1 MKRAASGGVKKGR
14 KSRKA
19 DRSQSKRARASAP
32 VTFEAKSITD
42 LVEACHAK
50 VAKLIKPT
58 EITYRTLFEYYDYEG
73 DDPELWQ
80 CCRLVCQLL
89 KQTESALIPLS
100 TTPHK
105 IFPSECADIATGCEA
120 QQRWLRPAVHVIRS
134 IIYVLLEQ
142 KADQINEV
150 LPALR
155 DMEREVNG
163 IVGAL
168 GQVIQR
174 CHQLVNQRAAR

>member
-1 MKRAASGGVKKGR
+1 MKRTPPRVRKGR
-14 KSRKA
+14 KARKTG
-19 DRSQSKRARASAP
+19 RSQNTRVRAGAP
-32 VTFEAKSITD
+32 VAVEAKSITD
-42 LVEACHAK
+42 LVEACRAN

-58 EITYRTLFEYYDYEG
+58 EIAYRSLFEYYDYEG

-89 KQTESALIPLS
+89 KQTDAVLIQLGI
-100 TTPHK
+100 TPHK

-134 IIYVLLEQ
+134 IIYVLLDQ
-142 KADQINEV
+142 KTDQVDEI

-163 IVGAL
+163 ILGAL
-168 GQVIQR
+168 GQVIER
-174 CHQLVNQRAAR
+174 CDQLVNQRAAR

>member
-1 MKRAASGGVKKGR
+1 VKKGR
-14 KSRKA
+14 KARKT
-19 DRSQSKRARASAP
+19 DRSQSTRVRASAP
-32 VTFEAKSITD
+32 ATVEAKSITD
-42 LVEACHAK
+42 LVEACRAK
-50 VAKLIKPT
+50 LGKLIKPT
-58 EITYRTLFEYYDYEG
+58 EVTYRWLFEYYDYEG

-89 KQTESALIPLS
+89 RQTDAALTSLG
-100 TTPHK
+100 TTPPR
-105 IFPSECADIATGCEA
+105 IFPRECAEIATGCEM

-134 IIYVLLEQ
+134 IIYVLLDQ
-142 KADQINEV
+142 KADQVGEI

-155 DMEREVNG
+155 DIEREVNE
-163 IVGAL
+163 IIGAL

>member
-1 MKRAASGGVKKGR
+1 MKKD
-14 KSRKA
+14 RKA
-19 DRSQSKRARASAP
+19 TRTDRSQRKRVRAAAP
-32 VTFEAKSITD
+32 ATFDAKSITD
-42 LVEACHAK
+42 LVETCRTK
-50 VAKLIKPT
+50 VARLIKPT

-89 KQTESALIPLS
+89 KQTDAALIQFGI
-100 TTPHK
+100 TPHK

-120 QQRWLRPAVHVIRS
+120 QQRWLHPAIHVIRS
-134 IIYVLLEQ
+134 VIYVLLDQ
-142 KADQINEV
+142 KADRIDEV

-155 DMEREVNG
+155 DMERDVNE

-168 GQVIQR
+168 GQVIKG
-174 CHQLVNQRAAR
+174 CHQLVDQRAAR